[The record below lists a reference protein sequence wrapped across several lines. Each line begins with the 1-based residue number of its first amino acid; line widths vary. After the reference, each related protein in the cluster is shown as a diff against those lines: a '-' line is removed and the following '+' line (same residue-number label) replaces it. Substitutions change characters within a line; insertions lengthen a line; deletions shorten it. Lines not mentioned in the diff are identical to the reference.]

1 MAVVSSVGDDRHLA
15 GADGFG
21 QFDLD
26 LFACLAL
33 GHRFSRVA
41 AGEKFIGFLAAL
53 LVDHDVAGADGFGQL
68 GFDLLAGLTFDDR
81 FGSEEDLG
89 KLNINPKFWL

>member
-1 MAVVSSVGDDRHLA
+1 MA

-21 QFDLD
+21 QLDLD

-33 GHRFSRVA
+33 GHRFGRVA
-41 AGEKFIGFLAAL
+41 AREKFIGFLAAL

-68 GFDLLAGLTFDDR
+68 GFDLLAGLSFDDR
-81 FGSEEDLG
+81 FGRVAAREKFIGVDSSA
-89 KLNINPKFWL
+89 KLSQCSR